1 VFDWKPEI
9 KQRLANLKLDP
20 TREAAIVEELA
31 QYLDDY
37 YAELLAGAAT
47 EAEAYRQTLT
57 ELHGSELLAQ
67 ELRRAERQV
76 APEPIVLGT
85 NRRTNMI
92 ADLWQDLRFGARML
106 LKQPGFT
113 SIVVITLALG
123 IGATTTVFSLVNGY
137 LLRPLPFATA
147 ERLLAVEVGE
157 NAPVGF
163 NDVQWAGA
171 AEVFE
176 QIIAWDLDSFSLTG
190 TPHPEAVNGA
200 WVTPGFFTATG
211 TRPAL
216 GRAFLAEEAGPNGQP
231 VAVISHGLW
240 QRRFGGNPNVIGR
253 TLTVSSSDRPEQA
266 EIVTIIGVLA
276 PDFWFFHAFTEMLLP
291 LRGNRMP
298 SMATLKPGVT
308 SEQAGLHL
316 TNLVRAQAQK
326 VEVDW
331 GMRLLPA
338 RDAYVREVRATL
350 WLLLAAVGSALLIAC
365 SNAVFL
371 LLVRTTGREKELAI
385 RRALGAGRWR
395 IVRQLLTESLLLTL
409 LAGMLGIA
417 LAQFGLDLLGQVI
430 ETQLGSRAP
439 GGASALKPDF
449 TALLVAAAISLLITV
464 LFAFVPALARGGA
477 KLTAA
482 LNEAGRGATDRARWI
497 RNTLVTIEIAVSLAL
512 LIGAGLLVRSAL
524 RLNRLE
530 LGFDADNVLRANF
543 SLPLRQYPSEQSQQ
557 EFSAR
562 LLSRVQQM
570 PGVESASVT
579 NMPPFRVARGWPI
592 EVEGRSANS
601 DRDAVR
607 AVQQSISPE
616 YFQTMRIPVLR
627 GRAFTERD
635 RAGAEPV
642 IIISEQLADKLWPN
656 EDPLGKR
663 LKNSGNM
670 TGERV
675 WRTVVGVVRE
685 ARKTLTAA
693 HFPDTYIPMRQNPR
707 AFFYLMTRTSGDAL
721 GFLPELQRVVWEMD
735 ADLPISEISAMRE
748 IVARAGARSR
758 FLAALLAGF
767 ALFAVVL
774 AMLGVYGVVAYAVSQ
789 RGHEIA
795 IRLALG
801 AEARDVI
808 HLFLKQGMGVV
819 ATGVGLGL
827 LIAWLLS
834 SALSAQIYGVT
845 TTDPLT
851 FAVASCLLAL
861 VALSA
866 CYIPARRVAKVDPMT
881 ALRAE

>member
-1 VFDWKPEI
+1 
-9 KQRLANLKLDP
+9 
-20 TREAAIVEELA
+20 
-31 QYLDDY
+31 
-37 YAELLAGAAT
+37 
-47 EAEAYRQTLT
+47 
-57 ELHGSELLAQ
+57 
-67 ELRRAERQV
+67 
-76 APEPIVLGT
+76 
-85 NRRTNMI
+85 MI

-106 LKQPGFT
+106 MKQPGFT

-123 IGATTTVFSLVNGY
+123 IGATTTVFSLINGY

-157 NAPVGF
+157 NAPVGL
-163 NDVQWAGA
+163 NNVQWAGA

-190 TPHPEAVNGA
+190 IPHPEAVNGA

-211 TRPAL
+211 TSPAL

-308 SEQAGLHL
+308 AEQAGLHL

-326 VEVDW
+326 VEVGW

-371 LLVRTTGREKELAI
+371 LLVRTTGRERELTI
-385 RRALGAGRWR
+385 RQALGAGRWR
-395 IVRQLLTESLLLTL
+395 IVRQLLTENLLLTL
-409 LAGMLGIA
+409 LAGMLGIV

-449 TALLVAAAISLLITV
+449 TVLLVAVAVSLLITV

-482 LNEAGRGATDRARWI
+482 LNEAGRGATDSRRRRWI

-524 RLNRLE
+524 HLNRLE

-607 AVQQSISPE
+607 AVQQSISLE

-670 TGERV
+670 SGEPV

-685 ARKTLTAA
+685 VRKTLTAA

-774 AMLGVYGVVAYAVSQ
+774 AMLGVYGVVSYAVSQ

-851 FAVASCLLAL
+851 FAGASCLLAM